1 MLIIEEAAKLCE
13 ETLLPLNQSGDSE
26 GCSFNNGVVTAPKGF
41 KEAYKTFSE
50 NGWQGLKVK
59 EEFGGQNLPYIMN
72 MILDEMIS
80 STNMSFGLYPGLTAN
95 AIDAI
100 EKSANEDLKN
110 TYLPNL
116 TSGKWTG
123 TMNLTE
129 PQCGTDLGLS
139 KTMATPLDD
148 GSYSITG
155 TKIFITCGEHDLSD
169 NIIHLVLARTPNAPP
184 GIKGISLFLVPKFLP
199 NDSGDFVE
207 RNKVECGSI
216 EKKMGIHASPTC
228 VMHYNEAKGWLVGDI
243 NKGMRAMFIMMN
255 GARLFVGIQGLGLS
269 ETAYQSALYYS
280 KERLQGK
287 LSSSNQ
293 VADPIIVHPE
303 IRKNLLYIKSINE
316 AVRGLTLLAGNHFD
330 NIENSSDDKEK
341 KLSEN
346 FIALMTPIIKSYASD
361 KSVENTNR
369 AMQIYGG
376 HGFITDHGMEQLV
389 RDARITTIYEGT
401 NGIQALD
408 LIGRKLQTD
417 NGALF
422 NEFFTMIDNYH
433 VKISNNQD
441 MKKYIDLFM
450 PSYDSYKSIFE
461 YIKSLNDENEINSHA
476 VEFLNLSSLI
486 ALGYIWLHYIEISL
500 AKLEKHDE
508 SFYKSKIE
516 TGADLKYS
524 ITPALTLDLTY
535 NTDFAQVEVDEQQVN
550 LDRFN
555 LFFPEKRPFFLENA
569 GQFSVGSPGEIDL
582 FFSRRIGID
591 SNKIKSAGEFKLE

>member
-1 MLIIEEAAKLCE
+1 MQIYKTPLREFKFLLDDYLALKDSQVLKNQELETSDLMLILEEAAKLCE

-26 GCSFNNGVVTAPKGF
+26 GCKFDNGVVTAPKGF
-41 KEAYKTFSE
+41 KEAYKIFSE

-72 MILDEMIS
+72 MLLDEMIS
-80 STNMSFGLYPGLTAN
+80 STNMAFGLYPGLTAN

-100 EKSANEDLKN
+100 EKSASEDLKK

-139 KTMATPLDD
+139 KTMATPNED
-148 GSYSITG
+148 GSYNLTG
-155 TKIFITCGEHDLSD
+155 TKIFITCGEHDLSE

-199 NDSGDFVE
+199 NENGDYNL
-207 RNKVECGSI
+207 RNKLECGSI

-228 VMHYNEAKGWLVGDI
+228 VMHYNEAKGWLVGDL

-287 LSSSNQ
+287 LASSNQ
-293 VADPIIVHPE
+293 VADPILVHPE

-330 NIENSSDDKEK
+330 AVEKSSDDTEK
-341 KLSEN
+341 KISEN
-346 FIALMTPIIKSYASD
+346 FVALMTPIIKSYASD
-361 KSVENTNR
+361 KAVENTNR

-408 LIGRKLQTD
+408 LIGRKLNTD
-417 NGALF
+417 DGNLF
-422 NEFFTMIDNYH
+422 KEFFDLVDNYIN
-433 VKISNNQD
+433 KIKT
-441 MKKYIDLFM
+441 KKEILPYLNLYL
-450 PSYDSYKSIFE
+450 PSYDRYKEIFNI
-461 YIKSLNDENEINSHA
+461 IKSLSDEKEINSHA
-476 VEFLNLSSLI
+476 VEFLNFSSLI
-486 ALGYIWLHYIEISL
+486 ALGYVWLNYIEISL
-500 AKLEKHDE
+500 NKLNDVQDE
-508 SFYKSKIE
+508 FYNSKIE
-516 TGADLKYS
+516 TG
-524 ITPALTLDLTY
+524 
-535 NTDFAQVEVDEQQVN
+535 N
-550 LDRFN
+550 
-555 LFFPEKRPFFLENA
+555 FFLTKLLTETKMLSENIQSGGKYYNDYKDNYFDTA
-569 GQFSVGSPGEIDL
+569 I
-582 FFSRRIGID
+582 
-591 SNKIKSAGEFKLE
+591 

>member
-1 MLIIEEAAKLCE
+1 MQSYSAPLNDMKFIIEDFLNSGAADTLFKQNDIEIEDFNFILDESSKFCE
-13 ETLLPLNQSGDSE
+13 EILLPLNQSGDKE
-26 GCSFNNGVVTAPKGF
+26 GCTYDNGKVKTPKGF
-41 KEAYKTFSE
+41 KDAYKQFVES
-50 NGWQGLKVK
+50 GWQGAALDQKY
-59 EEFGGQNLPYIMN
+59 GGQGLPYIFN
-72 MILDEMIS
+72 VFFDEMITS
-80 STNMSFGLYPGLTAN
+80 SNMGFGNYPGLTGN
-95 AIDAI
+95 AFEAI
-100 EKSANEDLKN
+100 KKSATDDLKDL
-110 TYLPNL
+110 YLPKL
-116 TSGKWTG
+116 ATGEWSG

-139 KTMATPLDD
+139 KAMANPQED
-148 GSYSITG
+148 GSYKLTG
-155 TKIFITCGEHDLSD
+155 TKIFITGGEQDLSE
-169 NIIHLVLARTPNAPP
+169 NIIHLVLARTPNAPK
-184 GIKGISLFLVPKFLP
+184 GIKGISLFLVPKIIP
-199 NDSGDFVE
+199 NKDGSLGE
-207 RNKVECGSI
+207 ENSLSCGSI
-216 EKKMGIHASPTC
+216 EDKMGIKSSSTC
-228 VMHYNEAKGWLVGDI
+228 VMHYNDAKAWLVGDL
-243 NKGMRAMFIMMN
+243 NKGMKAMFIMMN
-255 GARLFVGIQGLGLS
+255 GARLFVGIQGIGLS

-422 NEFFTMIDNYH
+422 NEFFTMIDNYQ

-461 YIKSLNDENEINSHA
+461 YIKSLSDENEINSHA

-486 ALGYIWLHYIEISL
+486 SLGYIWLHYIEISL

-516 TGADLKYS
+516 TG
-524 ITPALTLDLTY
+524 
-535 NTDFAQVEVDEQQVN
+535 N
-550 LDRFN
+550 
-555 LFFPEKRPFFLENA
+555 FFLTKLLSETQVLCQN
-569 GQFSVGSPGEIDL
+569 
-582 FFSRRIGID
+582 
-591 SNKIKSAGEFKLE
+591 IKSGGKYYNDYNDKYFETAI